1 MQKGGKVDYDHE
13 KKKNGMVLIVLQDM
27 KHTH

>member
-13 KKKNGMVLIVLQDM
+13 KKNGMVLIVLQDM